1 MAVRPLGSTT
11 ASGGPVGANTLTV
24 VAPAAVQAGDAL
36 VLVATC
42 VSASNGTIATPDGW
56 VARHTITAP
65 HARVMLTRE
74 ATGDTNDNV
83 TLTADVTGAF
93 CATMVAYRGIDPD
106 AWQGA
111 TSIDTSAPFTSGA
124 HEPADGV
131 LVCAFS
137 MQNNSGMRGRPTE
150 WVGLDGNLRAFAWGG
165 MTSSYGGTNGIIDKL
180 NATGVVT
187 VEVDTTGVGERG
199 GAVQW
204 LELWNTEVLPEL
216 PGRGR
221 IRSHVS
227 EVAGSLFQATQAVA
241 VESAVSEA
249 FPHGVTLP
257 PGVLK
262 VFREALR
269 PDDLALLYYPIPTRN
284 QEMLV
289 TVEGETNLGR
299 MARTYPGPIMIR
311 VADIPGHSGETMTA
325 QQAIQYVFDRWSSE
339 FAWFQPLPV
348 PDLRLLVPEAVAD
361 PRQHYID
368 NPYAGVVTV
377 EAIVIPQ
384 EGDDRRTMREIVD
397 EWLAIFPGTIV
408 RQNAAGSI
416 ELVPRVGPDAP
427 DDAAVTLGWR
437 DIISMSDGEDDP
449 RGVVNRARCVSQGW
463 TFEEDQALT
472 PPLHVL
478 GLRSDGL
485 QESALEEVVDDLTSE
500 RLADGGA
507 REFETFAEPD
517 KPLTIEWRFR
527 AFTAGT
533 PTSTSLTT
541 EVDLNGSFQMQQT
554 AELEVS
560 WFIFDVDNEK
570 TRVRFTRQ
578 GNGIRARFDQSGRW
592 RFGPNPFVGTRY
604 AAYVLE
610 FTVAGT
616 GWVRANEQI
625 VGEFSS
631 SNGDVLPDADDP
643 GQNALEVSE
652 SLFGEREATIRS
664 SVFHLT
670 PEQAQAVA
678 QGYVLFNIN
687 PRTIRDVQQSEW
699 NRYPVK
705 FDHIG
710 RLVDLPNGERAVVE
724 NRSYSDS
731 FAPDGGFM
739 QSAFTATVQELVI
752 DTTTEYLFLDN
763 GEFMQLDD
771 GTLVE
776 AS

>member
-1 MAVRPLGSTT
+1 MPAFFRGAWDGRADFAP
-11 ASGGPVGANTLTV
+11 ANTPITIDGLAIFANDFV
-24 VAPAAVQAGDAL
+24 MVAVYVGDE
-36 VLVATC
+36 
-42 VSASNGTIATPDGW
+42 
-56 VARHTITAP
+56 TA
-65 HARVMLTRE
+65 
-74 ATGDTNDNV
+74 
-83 TLTADVTGAF
+83 ADVTL
-93 CATMVAYRGIDPD
+93 PD
-106 AWQGA
+106 WLDVEHSDFVNSARLIVGTGRA
-111 TSIDTSAPFTSGA
+111 PTAVTSIDVTPTGGGGNVSVVRVGIAAFSNVEEWQNLGLVRLGGSTAYPEFGGASGA
-124 HEPADGV
+124 YHLVGVAIERFTNNFSIFENADDYTSFGLANMGRFGV
-131 LVCAFS
+131 RGPITGASGPLSGSDSLSGSFS
-137 MQNNSGMRGRPTE
+137 FMS
-150 WVGLDGNLRAFAWGG
+150 
-165 MTSSYGGTNGIIDKL
+165 
-180 NATGVVT
+180 VV
-187 VEVDTTGVGERG
+187 VLLAAAAGE
-199 GAVQW
+199 A
-204 LELWNTEVLPEL
+204 
-216 PGRGR
+216 R

-227 EVAGSLFQATQAVA
+227 EDAGSLFQATQVVA

-249 FPHGVTLP
+249 FPYGANITAGALRP
-257 PGVLK
+257 Y
-262 VFREALR
+262 REALT
-269 PDDLALLYYPIPTRN
+269 PDETALQYYPLPTRN
-284 QEMLV
+284 QEMLL

-325 QQAIQYVFDRWSSE
+325 QQAIQHVFDRWANE
-339 FAWFQPLPV
+339 FPWFRPLPV
-348 PDLRLLVPEAVAD
+348 PDLRLLVGEAVAA
-361 PRQHYID
+361 PRQYYLD
-368 NPYAGVVTV
+368 NPEAGVLTT

-384 EGDDRRTMREIVD
+384 DGDDRRTMREIVD
-397 EWLAIFPGTIV
+397 EWLSIFPGTIV

-472 PPLHVL
+472 PPLYVL

-517 KPLTIEWRFR
+517 KPLTIDWRFR
-527 AFTAGT
+527 VFTAGT

-541 EVDLNGSFQMQQT
+541 EADLNGSFQMQQT

-560 WFIFDVDNEK
+560 WFIFGVDNEK

-592 RFGPNPFVGTRY
+592 RFGPNPFAGTRY

-616 GWVRANEQI
+616 GWVRANEQV

-631 SNGDVLPDADDP
+631 SNGDFLPDVDDP

-687 PRTIRDVQQSEW
+687 PRTIREVQQSEW

-705 FDHIG
+705 FDHVG
-710 RLVDLPNGERAVVE
+710 RLVDLPNGERAVIE

-739 QSAFTATVQELVI
+739 QSTFTATVQELVI

-763 GEFMQLDD
+763 GEFMRLDD
-771 GTLVE
+771 GSLVE